1 MSLIPGLR
9 FGEFQGFP
17 ALLISTPFSKA
28 AISLFGGHVL
38 SFTPQ
43 GFDDLLWMS
52 PTSKRPPDPIRGG
65 IPICWP
71 YFAKQGQPPD
81 APQHGLVRTMQW
93 SLTHAQQ
100 NPDGEIVLALAPPEV
115 PGVSMGLM
123 LTMRIG
129 RALEQALTTVNL
141 GAEKVRFT
149 QALHTYFKVGD
160 SSRVTVTG
168 LDGLTYSDKFDD
180 FNEHQQVGD
189 WSLFGNRDP
198 GRSDRIYGNTGNRFD
213 LAAGAETR
221 FDLIDPVGQR
231 KVTLTTVGS
240 KSLVV
245 WNPGEAFIK
254 TFADLPP
261 DGWKHYVCLEAA
273 NCGPDIIELG
283 VDDSHVLQQT
293 ISCSA
298 LTSH

>member
-1 MSLIPGLR
+1 MSAIPGLR

-17 ALLISTPFSKA
+17 ALLIATPFSKA

-38 SFTPQ
+38 SFVPQ
-43 GFDDLLWMS
+43 GFDDVLWVS

-71 YFAKQGQPPD
+71 YFAKQGQPLD

-93 SLTHAQQ
+93 QLTHAERTAE
-100 NPDGEIVLALAPPEV
+100 GEIVLALAGPELPEV
-115 PGVSMGLM
+115 AMHVM

-141 GAEKVRFT
+141 SKETARFT

-160 SSRVTVTG
+160 ASRVTVTG

-180 FNEHQQVGD
+180 FNEHTQRGD
-189 WSLFGNRDP
+189 WDLHDARDP
-198 GRSDRIYGNTGNRFD
+198 GRSDRIYMNAGNRFELLD
-213 LAAGAETR
+213 PAA
-221 FDLIDPVGQR
+221 QR
-231 KVTLTTVGS
+231 KITLTTSGS
-240 KSLVV
+240 KTLVA
-245 WNPGEAFIK
+245 WNPGKELIK

-261 DGWKHYVCLEAA
+261 DGWRHYVCLEAA
-273 NCGPDIIELG
+273 NCGLEIIELG
-283 VDDSHVLQQT
+283 VDDTHVLQQT

>member
-1 MSLIPGLR
+1 MSSIPGLR

-38 SFTPQ
+38 SFVPQ
-43 GFDDLLWMS
+43 GFEDVLWMS

-65 IPICWP
+65 IPVCWP

-93 SLTHAQQ
+93 QVTHAQQ
-100 NPDGEIVLALAPPEV
+100 NVDGEIVLAMAPPEV
-115 PGVSMGLM
+115 PTLEAVPMNLM

-141 GAEKVRFT
+141 SQETVRFT
-149 QALHTYFKVGD
+149 QALHTYFRVAD
-160 SSRVTVTG
+160 SSRVYVTG
-168 LDGLTYSDKFDD
+168 LDGLTYADKFDD
-180 FNEHQQVGD
+180 FNEHRQ
-189 WSLFGNRDP
+189 SGNWDLHDTRDP
-198 GRSDRIYGNTGNRFD
+198 GRSDRIYMDAGNSF
-213 LAAGAETR
+213 E
-221 FDLIDPVGQR
+221 LIDPAGHR
-231 KVTLTTVGS
+231 KISLTTSGS
-240 KSLVV
+240 KTLVA
-245 WNPGEAFIK
+245 WNPGSEFIK
-254 TFADLPP
+254 TFPDLPA

-283 VDDSHVLQQT
+283 TDDSHVLQQT
-293 ISCSA
+293 ISCAA
-298 LTSH
+298 LINH

>member
-1 MSLIPGLR
+1 MSSIPGLR

-17 ALLISTPFSKA
+17 ALLIATPFSKA

-38 SFTPQ
+38 SFVPQ
-43 GFDDLLWMS
+43 GFDDVLWVS

-71 YFAKQGQPPD
+71 YFAKQGQPSD

-93 SLTHAQQ
+93 QLTHAQQ
-100 NPDGEIVLALAPPEV
+100 NPDGDIVLALAPPEV
-115 PGVSMGLM
+115 PGVTMGLM

-141 GAEKVRFT
+141 GAETVRFT
-149 QALHTYFKVGD
+149 QALHTYFKVAD
-160 SSRVTVTG
+160 SRRVTVTG
-168 LDGLTYSDKFDD
+168 LDGLAYSDKFDD
-180 FNEHQQVGD
+180 FNEHTQRGD
-189 WSLFGNRDP
+189 WDLHDARDP
-198 GRSDRIYGNTGNRFD
+198 GRSDRIYMNAGSRF
-213 LAAGAETR
+213 E
-221 FDLIDPVGQR
+221 LIDTAAQR
-231 KVTLTTVGS
+231 KIALTTTGS
-240 KSLVV
+240 KTLVA
-245 WNPGEAFIK
+245 WNPGEEMIK

-261 DGWKHYVCLEAA
+261 DAWKHYVCLEAA

-293 ISCSA
+293 ISCAA

>member
-1 MSLIPGLR
+1 MSSIPGLR

-43 GFDDLLWMS
+43 GFDDVLWMS

-65 IPICWP
+65 IPVCWP

-81 APQHGLVRTMQW
+81 APQHGLVRTLQW
-93 SLTHAQQ
+93 QVTHAQQ

-115 PGVSMGLM
+115 AEVPMNLM

-141 GAEKVRFT
+141 SQETVRFT
-149 QALHTYFKVGD
+149 QALHTYFRVAD
-160 SSRVTVTG
+160 SSRVFVTG
-168 LDGLTYSDKFDD
+168 LDGLTYADKFDD
-180 FNEHQQVGD
+180 FNEHTQ
-189 WSLFGNRDP
+189 SGNWDLHDARDP
-198 GRSDRIYGNTGNRFD
+198 GRSDRIYMDAGNTF
-213 LAAGAETR
+213 E
-221 FDLIDPVGQR
+221 LIDPAGHR
-231 KVTLTTVGS
+231 KITLTTSGS
-240 KSLVV
+240 KTLVA
-245 WNPGEAFIK
+245 WNPGAEFIK
-254 TFADLPP
+254 TFPDLPA

-283 VDDSHVLQQT
+283 TDDSHVLQQT
-293 ISCSA
+293 ISCCA